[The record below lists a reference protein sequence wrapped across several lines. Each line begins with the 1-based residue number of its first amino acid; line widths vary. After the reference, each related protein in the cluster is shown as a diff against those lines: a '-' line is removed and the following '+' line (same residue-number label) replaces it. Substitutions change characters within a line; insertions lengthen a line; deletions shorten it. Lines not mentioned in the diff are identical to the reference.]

1 MRGQRACPVLRGPVR
16 SNALGLPGELVGN
29 FKNAGQAWSRDP
41 TAVNVHDYPHDALGR
56 AVPYG
61 VSDVTNNRGFIW
73 VGTSRDTSA
82 LAAYTIAAWWQ
93 TEGGDRFA
101 GTDQVLGLADPGG
114 RHSRQ

>member
-29 FKNAGQAWSRDP
+29 FKNAGQAWSREP

-61 VSDVTNNRGFIW
+61 VYDVTNNRGFIW
-73 VGTSRDTSA
+73 VGTSGDTPA
-82 LAAYTIAAWWQ
+82 FAADTIAAWRQ
-93 TEGGDRFA
+93 TEGADRFA
-101 GTDQVLGLADPGG
+101 GADHLLLLADAG
-114 RHSRQ
+114 RRHT